1 MVKEYHPD
9 TPETRPFKKDN
20 EGFKGHSPPQRHY
33 SPESG
38 EWDGQLPHA
47 DIVAPQ
53 PNGPEIEVPTWPPI
67 LDRMRWARIM
77 IRTHRLPP
85 PQAAVLNEVVYRD
98 GRGNGCS
105 ATMETLALETGY
117 NEKSIRTAIQGLE
130 AKNLIL
136 SAGGAGQKKLL
147 RLPVQ
152 NGELM
157 APTPVRGSGVKGK
170 GSDQTT
176 VRDSGVESEG
186 RAPTPVTGSWV
197 EAEDSGQTAV
207 RVTGVGLNPGNRF
220 RATPVTGSDI
230 TRSKQEERENNIYS
244 SLSLRSSSSTSSPVT
259 GSGVEAEEIERL
271 VEDNWTVLKQFWNH
285 QGGATST
292 YRRKGLE
299 FTLNDI
305 EGKRQKAEAL
315 DLAARTC
322 VHCHTVRDS
331 ADAVKPCPRCEDPI
345 CVYEGSS
352 CRQNSCFRQQSGN
365 RQQGGPVDWH
375 RR

>member
-157 APTPVRGSGVKGK
+157 EPTPVRGSGVKGK
-170 GSDQTT
+170 GRAPTP
-176 VRDSGVESEG
+176 VRGSGVETEG
-186 RAPTPVTGSWV
+186 RAPTPVRGSGV
-197 EAEDSGQTAV
+197 ETEGRAV
-207 RVTGVGLNPGNRF
+207 
-220 RATPVTGSDI
+220 
-230 TRSKQEERENNIYS
+230 
-244 SLSLRSSSSTSSPVT
+244 VT
-259 GSGVEAEEIERL
+259 GSG
-271 VEDNWTVLKQFWNH
+271 Q
-285 QGGATST
+285 
-292 YRRKGLE
+292 
-299 FTLNDI
+299 
-305 EGKRQKAEAL
+305 
-315 DLAARTC
+315 
-322 VHCHTVRDS
+322 
-331 ADAVKPCPRCEDPI
+331 PR
-345 CVYEGSS
+345 
-352 CRQNSCFRQQSGN
+352 
-365 RQQGGPVDWH
+365 
-375 RR
+375 

>member
-186 RAPTPVTGSWV
+186 RAPTPVTGS
-197 EAEDSGQTAV
+197 GV
-207 RVTGVGLNPGNRF
+207 RPR
-220 RATPVTGSDI
+220 
-230 TRSKQEERENNIYS
+230 
-244 SLSLRSSSSTSSPVT
+244 
-259 GSGVEAEEIERL
+259 
-271 VEDNWTVLKQFWNH
+271 TV
-285 QGGATST
+285 A
-292 YRRKGLE
+292 
-299 FTLNDI
+299 
-305 EGKRQKAEAL
+305 
-315 DLAARTC
+315 
-322 VHCHTVRDS
+322 
-331 ADAVKPCPRCEDPI
+331 KPR
-345 CVYEGSS
+345 
-352 CRQNSCFRQQSGN
+352 
-365 RQQGGPVDWH
+365 
-375 RR
+375 

>member
-20 EGFKGHSPPQRHY
+20 EGFKDHSPPQRHY

-147 RLPVQ
+147 RLPIQ
-152 NGELM
+152 NGELIEPTPVKGSGVETEGR
-157 APTPVRGSGVKGK
+157 APTPVRGSGVE
-170 GSDQTT
+170 T
-176 VRDSGVESEG
+176 EG
-186 RAPTPVTGSWV
+186 RAPTPVRGSGV
-197 EAEDSGQTAV
+197 ETEGRAPTPEP
-207 RVTGVGLNPGNRF
+207 VTGVSLNPGNRF

-230 TRSKQEERENNIYS
+230 TRSKQGERENNIYS
-244 SLSLRSSSSTSSPVT
+244 SLSLCSSSSTSSPVT
-259 GSGVEAEEIERL
+259 GSGVEDAEIERL

-305 EGKRQKAEAL
+305 EEKRHQAEAL

-322 VHCHTVRDS
+322 VHCRTVRDS

>member
-157 APTPVRGSGVKGK
+157 EPTPVRCSGVKGK

-186 RAPTPVTGSWV
+186 RAPTPVTGSGV
-197 EAEDSGQTAV
+197 EA
-207 RVTGVGLNPGNRF
+207 NPGNRF

-230 TRSKQEERENNIYS
+230 TRSKRGERENKIYS

-259 GSGVEAEEIERL
+259 GSGVEDAEIERL

-305 EGKRQKAEAL
+305 EEKRQKAEAL

-331 ADAVKPCPRCEDPI
+331 ADEVKPCPRCEDPI